1 MKNQQT
7 AAKVLLVFRILKG
20 GAVYRQIYMDDKLI
34 NQDAKEDRR
43 VRKTKKSLRDSLFA
57 LLCEKNISQI
67 TVTELTKLA
76 DVNRSTF
83 YLYYNDVYDMMDKI
97 QTEIYQVMNETV
109 VNCVSNFNGPEDFEK
124 YCAAFLTFCKE
135 NYALCCFVTRNDCK
149 NQLADKI
156 KADVRSVIPDSVNAF
171 PKTDPRYY
179 LTSFALS
186 AIISVTLEWMNDGM
200 QIPPE
205 DMARFVSYTYARGS
219 EFQKFSD
226 FYKNYS
232 CYKGK

>member
-1 MKNQQT
+1 MKEEPHFT
-7 AAKVLLVFRILKG
+7 
-20 GAVYRQIYMDDKLI
+20 DDKLI
-34 NQDAKEDRR
+34 RADAKKDRR

-57 LLCEKNISQI
+57 LLREKNISQI
-67 TVTELTKLA
+67 TVTELTKHA

-97 QTEIYQVMNETV
+97 QTEIYQVMTETV
-109 VNCVSNFNGPEDFEK
+109 VNCVSSFNSPEDFEK
-124 YCAAFLTFCKE
+124 YCSAFLRFCKD
-135 NYALCCFVTRNDCK
+135 NYELCCFVTRNDCK

-156 KADVRSVIPDSVNAF
+156 KEDIRRVIPDSVNLF

-200 QIPPE
+200 RIPPE
-205 DMARFVSYTYARGS
+205 DMARFFSYTYVLGS
-219 EFQKFSD
+219 KAQKETD

-232 CYKGK
+232 CYKK

>member
-1 MKNQQT
+1 ME
-7 AAKVLLVFRILKG
+7 
-20 GAVYRQIYMDDKLI
+20 DKLMI
-34 NQDAKEDRR
+34 SDPKEDRR
-43 VRKTKKSLRDSLFA
+43 VRKTKKSLRDSLFV
-57 LLCEKNISQI
+57 LLQEKSISQI
-67 TVTELTKLA
+67 TVTELTRLA

-97 QTEIYQVMNETV
+97 QTEIYQVMTETV
-109 VNCVSNFNGPEDFEK
+109 VNCVSSFNSPEDFEK
-124 YCAAFLTFCKE
+124 YCAAFLIFCKE

-156 KADVRSVIPDSVNAF
+156 KADIRNVIPDSVTVF
-171 PKTDPRYY
+171 PKNDPRYY

-205 DMARFVSYTYARGS
+205 DMARFFSYTYVLGS
-219 EFQKFSD
+219 KAQKETD

-232 CYKGK
+232 CYRGK

>member
-1 MKNQQT
+1 
-7 AAKVLLVFRILKG
+7 
-20 GAVYRQIYMDDKLI
+20 MDDRLI
-34 NQDAKEDRR
+34 KSDSKEDRR

-67 TVTELTKLA
+67 TVTELTRLA

-97 QTEIYQVMNETV
+97 QTEIYQVMTETV
-109 VNCVSNFNGPEDFEK
+109 VNCVSSFNSPEDFEK

-149 NQLADKI
+149 NQLADKL
-156 KADVRSVIPDSVNAF
+156 KADIRSVVPDSVTAYM
-171 PKTDPRYY
+171 KTDPRYY

-186 AIISVTLEWMNDGM
+186 AMISVTLEWMNDGM

-205 DMARFVSYTYARGS
+205 DMAKFFSYTYVLGS
-219 EFQKFSD
+219 KFQKETD

-232 CYKGK
+232 CYGGK